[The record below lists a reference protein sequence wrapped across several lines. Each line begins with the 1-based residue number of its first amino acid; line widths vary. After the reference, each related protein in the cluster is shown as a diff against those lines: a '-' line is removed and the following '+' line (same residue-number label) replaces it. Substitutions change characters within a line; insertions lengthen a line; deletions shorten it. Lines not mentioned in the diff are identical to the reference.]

1 MKKKIED
8 AIVILF
14 AIFLIC
20 YAVYAL
26 VYILKWSPGKVGY
39 LEVILSIN
47 FSPMIIIHAFS
58 SFTVTTAFWA
68 AFAMIIFALR
78 KKFNL
83 HLKSLEDFVNR
94 FYLPVLISIFMGL
107 WLDEKQFNM
116 FISVTSLFALL
127 SPLTGSF
134 YSRNQV
140 NQMNEKSGKSEL
152 SCSESESEK

>member
-78 KKFNL
+78 KKNQL
-83 HLKSLEDFVNR
+83 ASKSLR
-94 FYLPVLISIFMGL
+94 RLR
-107 WLDEKQFNM
+107 K
-116 FISVTSLFALL
+116 
-127 SPLTGSF
+127 
-134 YSRNQV
+134 
-140 NQMNEKSGKSEL
+140 
-152 SCSESESEK
+152 

>member
-1 MKKKIED
+1 MKKKIKD
-8 AIVILF
+8 ASMILF
-14 AIFLIC
+14 AISLIC
-20 YAVYAL
+20 YAVYIS
-26 VYILKWSPGKVGY
+26 VRVLKGYPGRIGY

-47 FSPMIIIHAFS
+47 LSPIILVHAVS
-58 SFTVTTAFWA
+58 SLTVTTVFWS
-68 AFAMIIFALR
+68 AFAMILVALR
-78 KKFNL
+78 KIFNL
-83 HLKSLEDFVNR
+83 HLKALEDFVNR

-140 NQMNEKSGKSEL
+140 NQVNEKSGKSEL

>member
-1 MKKKIED
+1 MKKKIKD
-8 AIVILF
+8 AIMILF
-14 AIFLIC
+14 AISLIC
-20 YAVYAL
+20 YAVYL
-26 VYILKWSPGKVGY
+26 SVRVLKGYPGRIGY

-47 FSPMIIIHAFS
+47 LSPIILIHAMS
-58 SFTVTTAFWA
+58 SLAVTTVFWA
-68 AFAMIIFALR
+68 AFAMIIFVLR

-83 HLKSLEDFVNR
+83 HLKALEDFVNR

-140 NQMNEKSGKSEL
+140 NQMNVRSDKTEL
-152 SCSESESEK
+152 PCYDSESEQ

>member
-1 MKKKIED
+1 MKKKIKD
-8 AIVILF
+8 ASMILF
-14 AIFLIC
+14 AISLIC
-20 YAVYAL
+20 YAVYIS
-26 VYILKWSPGKVGY
+26 VRVLKGYPGRIGY

-47 FSPMIIIHAFS
+47 LSPIILVHAVS
-58 SFTVTTAFWA
+58 SLTVTTVFWS
-68 AFAMIIFALR
+68 AFAMILVALR
-78 KKFNL
+78 KIFNL
-83 HLKSLEDFVNR
+83 HLKALEDFVNR

-127 SPLTGSF
+127 SPLTESF

-140 NQMNEKSGKSEL
+140 NQVNEKSGKSEL